1 MKINVL
7 AGKGF
12 LNDNTSGS
20 NNFIINKA
28 AAKKFRWNN
37 FDEAIGKTIEYFEP
51 NDRSFHPAKV
61 TAVVSD
67 FHYQSL
73 RSQIEPLII
82 RLSNPQESTVR
93 NYVAT
98 LTTLSVKINGT
109 NLPKTLNEVK
119 YAWQISNMAY
129 PFGYNFLDDRLKTL
143 YSSDEKLGS
152 IFSKFSLIALFIT
165 CIGLFGISILI
176 LEQRTKEIGIRKVLG
191 ATVRDIVVIVSKDF
205 LKLVFI
211 ASFIAFPV
219 AAYFMHNWLQNFAY
233 RINLSWWIFAGAAL
247 VALAIALFTI
257 CFQAIKAAIANP
269 VKSLRTE

>member
-1 MKINVL
+1 MEATGIYYEQLAWFLHNKNYSVSVVL
-7 AGKGF
+7 P
-12 LNDNTSGS
+12 
-20 NNFIINKA
+20 NKA
-28 AAKKFRWNN
+28 KKYK
-37 FDEAIGKTIEYFEP
+37 EALGLKSK
-51 NDRSFHPAKV
+51 NDRIDAKGLAQMACEQNN
-61 TAVVSD
+61 TTWKPLTSNI
-67 FHYQSL
+67 YLLRLITRQIQSVAE
-73 RSQIEPLII
+73 Q
-82 RLSNPQESTVR
+82 ST
-93 NYVAT
+93 
-98 LTTLSVKINGT
+98 VKINGT
-109 NLPKTLNEVK
+109 NLAKTLNEVK
-119 YAWQISNMAY
+119 DAWQISNMAY